1 MLEIHDTHPEVE
13 QAIQLCIGFVSTL
26 FGRDGAMELNKWI
39 SQAETAKSKKMR
51 SFAQYIKSDRKA
63 VEMACLTNYSNGMM
77 EGTVNKI
84 KEIKRTM
91 FNRAGIELLRAK
103 VIYANYGNVIT

>member
-1 MLEIHDTHPEVE
+1 MTKEEFL
-13 QAIQLCIGFVSTL
+13 QLQ
-26 FGRDGAMELNKWI
+26 ELQRNSGLPLMK
-39 SQAETAKSKKMR
+39 
-51 SFAQYIKSDRKA
+51 YLDHVSDRKA

>member
-1 MLEIHDTHPEVE
+1 MKLDE
-13 QAIQLCIGFVSTL
+13 
-26 FGRDGAMELNKWI
+26 WI
-39 SQAETAKSKKMR
+39 DLAEKAQSKEMK
-51 SFAQYIKSDRKA
+51 SFAQYIKSDKKA
-63 VEMACLTNYSNGMM
+63 IEMACLTNYSNGMM

-103 VIYANYGNVIT
+103 VIYANYGKVHI